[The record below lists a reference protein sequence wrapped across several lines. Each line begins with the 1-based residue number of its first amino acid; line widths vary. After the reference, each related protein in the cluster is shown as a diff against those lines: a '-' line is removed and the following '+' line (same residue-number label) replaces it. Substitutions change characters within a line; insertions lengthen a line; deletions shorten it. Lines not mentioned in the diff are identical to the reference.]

1 MKYPAVKHIFLAAIG
16 LTMFANAYAQSEVS
30 DVDEELKIAA
40 VEALMSAP
48 PEQAL
53 PIVERVMAG
62 NHSDEVKERALFI
75 LSQIDEP
82 EAQAILLDTARTGS
96 GDLQHEAIRMIGI
109 GGDEATLASLKEIY
123 AAGDTDV
130 KESVL
135 EAYLIADDAAAVLE
149 VASTTEDPEAFEE
162 AVEILGAMGALE
174 ELRELRERV
183 GNSEEIVEAYAIAG
197 DYESLR
203 EMALDPSDP
212 DIQEEAIESLGIVGG
227 PEVNATL
234 MEIYRGADSDRIRE
248 AALEGMLFSGY
259 DEGVLNLFR
268 ESNDSEE
275 KRELLE
281 MLVMMDSDAAMQ
293 IIDETLG
300 GN

>member
-1 MKYPAVKHIFLAAIG
+1 MKYPTSKQIFLLTIG
-16 LTMFANAYAQSEVS
+16 LAFFANAYSQSEVS
-30 DVDEELKIAA
+30 EVSAVDEELKIAA

-48 PEQAL
+48 SEQAL
-53 PIVERVMAG
+53 PIVRRVMTG
-62 NHSDEVKERALFI
+62 DHSDEVKERALFI

-82 EAQAILLDTARTGS
+82 EAQAILLDTARNGS
-96 GDLQHEAIRMIGI
+96 GELQHEAIRMIGI
-109 GGDEATLASLKEIY
+109 GGDEAALASLKEVY

-135 EAYLIADDAAAVLE
+135 EAYLIADDAAAVME
-149 VASTTEDPEAFEE
+149 VASTTDDPEAFEE

-174 ELRELRERV
+174 ELRTLRELV

-203 EMALDPSDP
+203 EMALDPGDP

-234 MEIYRGADSDRIRE
+234 MEIYRGASSDNIRE
-248 AALEGMLFSGY
+248 AALEGMLFSDY
-259 DEGVLNLFR
+259 DEGVLILFR
-268 ESNDSEE
+268 ESTDSEE

-293 IIDETLG
+293 RA
-300 GN
+300 